1 MQAILA
7 TTFPF
12 FALVLCGYV
21 AVRGRILPQLA
32 IPGMNSFVLFFALP
46 CLLYQ
51 FGSTTPLAQL
61 LDLGVFGV
69 YLLCA
74 LVTVGLA
81 VALARSRGED
91 WNNSAFGALVAAFPN
106 TGFMGVPLLVALLG
120 SRAPG
125 PVIITIATDL
135 IITTSLCIALSR
147 FGQGSS
153 GTALRH
159 ALAGVLRNPLPW
171 AILLGAFASGMDL
184 ALPGPLNATIGLLAG
199 AASPVAL
206 FTIGAVL
213 ARSHMNSAGPTL
225 WADILPIALIKLV
238 LHPLLVF
245 GAGYA
250 AIAAGAPLDPF
261 AWKVLVLV
269 ACLPSASNVALL
281 TERFGADTGLVARI
295 ILVSTALAFF
305 TFSGAVAIL
314 A

>member
-21 AVRGRILPQLA
+21 AVRRRMLPQLA
-32 IPGMNSFVLFFALP
+32 IPGMNSFVLYFALP
-46 CLLYQ
+46 CLLYR

-61 LDLGVFGV
+61 LDPAVFGI

-74 LVTVGLA
+74 LVTV
-81 VALARSRGED
+81 ALALGFARARGMD
-91 WNNSAFGALVAAFPN
+91 WNNSAFGSLVAAFPN

-120 SRAPG
+120 PRASG
-125 PVIITIATDL
+125 PVIVTIAIDL
-135 IITTSLCIALSR
+135 IFTTSACIAMSR
-147 FGQGSS
+147 LGQGGS
-153 GTALRH
+153 GSALRH

-171 AILLGAFASGMDL
+171 AIMLGALASGVGV
-184 ALPGPLNATIGLLAG
+184 ALPGPVTGTIDLLAG

-213 ARSHMNSAGPTL
+213 ARSHMNATGPAA
-225 WADILPIALIKLV
+225 WSDVLPFAIAKLL

-245 GAGYA
+245 AAGHA
-250 AIAAGAPLDPF
+250 AFALGAPLDPF

-281 TERFGADTGLVARI
+281 TERFGADTGRVARI
-295 ILVSTALAFF
+295 ILISTALAFF
-305 TFSGAVAIL
+305 SFAAAVAIL
-314 A
+314 S

>member
-1 MQAILA
+1 MQAIFA

-21 AVRGRILPQLA
+21 AVRGRVLPQLA

-51 FGSTTPLAQL
+51 FGATTPLAQL
-61 LDLGVFGV
+61 LDPGVFGV

-81 VALARSRGED
+81 VAVARSRGGD

-120 SRAPG
+120 SRASG

-213 ARSHMNSAGPTL
+213 ARSHMNVTGPTA
-225 WADILPIALIKLV
+225 WADILPIAVIKLV
-238 LHPLLVF
+238 LHPLMVL

-281 TERFGADTGLVARI
+281 TERFGADTGRVARI